1 MKVPVSRMSAV
12 GMFNKPVF
20 PMEYCARITVQ
31 QKNRKNSNKYFFYR
45 HYTSGEYATLL
56 PVTEVMVS
64 QTDKLKKTKNDTN
77 VYILFVQN
85 KENEKNVFILP
96 FVLSDTIS
104 LRTSYHE
111 LP

>member
-1 MKVPVSRMSAV
+1 
-12 GMFNKPVF
+12 
-20 PMEYCARITVQ
+20 
-31 QKNRKNSNKYFFYR
+31 
-45 HYTSGEYATLL
+45 
-56 PVTEVMVS
+56 MVS

-111 LP
+111 PP